1 MTDGAAIP
9 APARLPWIAKA
20 SIILGIVAAIR
31 LVPEVVV
38 IVPRD
43 PGRVYY
49 LLLALDLL
57 WAGLWIGAGVVLRSP
72 RPPAIKFAAVDGA
85 LLLGNAIASAFYV
98 ARDFLKVPPSSPRP
112 SNWDILVAF
121 YCSRMLFY
129 GIEIVFWACA
139 LLVLLKQAPGR
150 APLTAIVAAF
160 LLAAAFQ
167 TILLVTLF
175 GW

>member
-1 MTDGAAIP
+1 MADGAAIP
-9 APARLPWIAKA
+9 APARLPSIAKA
-20 SIILGIVAAIR
+20 CIVLGIVAAIR

-72 RPPAIKFAAVDGA
+72 RPAAVTFAAVDGA
-85 LLLGNAIASAFYV
+85 LLLGNALASACFV
-98 ARDFLKVPPSSPRP
+98 GRDFLKVPPGPRP
-112 SNWDILVAF
+112 SNWNILIAF
-121 YCSRMLFY
+121 YGSRMLFY
-129 GIEIVFWACA
+129 GIEILFWACV
-139 LLVLLKQAPGR
+139 LLILLKQAPGR
-150 APLTAIVAAF
+150 ATLAAIVSSFLMAAG
-160 LLAAAFQ
+160 FQ
-167 TILLVTLF
+167 TILLITLF